1 MDRQRHVVI
10 VSENPYYRAVFRETL
25 VEAGFVVDD
34 QVSAE
39 GLANHLRR
47 TPGTSLLLVDND
59 LSSASSSELLLQL
72 NDSNTAPPH
81 LRAVCLVGR
90 PPDSTAMQQIRSAG
104 FDGVIPIDATPELIL
119 FRVNDL
125 IFAEEAKQ
133 RKNLRAPVAIDAE
146 VLSGKEQTRGIIIS
160 LSKHGL
166 FLKSEKLRPAGST
179 LELTFTLPEDGCGA
193 GRRLTVPGRVNL
205 VKEFEGAEDIYFG
218 PGMVVIFE
226 SPNASIM
233 DLIDDFV
240 AGELDKIAD

>member
-1 MDRQRHVVI
+1 
-10 VSENPYYRAVFRETL
+10 
-25 VEAGFVVDD
+25 
-34 QVSAE
+34 
-39 GLANHLRR
+39 
-47 TPGTSLLLVDND
+47 
-59 LSSASSSELLLQL
+59 
-72 NDSNTAPPH
+72 
-81 LRAVCLVGR
+81 
-90 PPDSTAMQQIRSAG
+90 
-104 FDGVIPIDATPELIL
+104 
-119 FRVNDL
+119 
-125 IFAEEAKQ
+125 
-133 RKNLRAPVAIDAE
+133 